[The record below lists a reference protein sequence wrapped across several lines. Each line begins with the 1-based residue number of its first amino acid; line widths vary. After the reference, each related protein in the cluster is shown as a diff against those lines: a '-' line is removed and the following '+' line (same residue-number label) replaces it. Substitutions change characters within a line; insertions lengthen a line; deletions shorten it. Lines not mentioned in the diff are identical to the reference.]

1 MSSDNFPG
9 ENPVEPP
16 QSKNGRTEPPKPA
29 PVEPRV
35 PRSERRA
42 VSRKLTSI
50 VHKLKLEDANV
61 LLVKRGSS
69 LANMNNLHQL
79 SNTIGSM
86 GFTQQILL
94 VVVDDFS
101 DLSIL
106 NEAEMNKLGWQRI
119 SETQEPP
126 LPD

>member
-1 MSSDNFPG
+1 MSSDLPIP
-9 ENPVEPP
+9 NPTEP
-16 QSKNGRTEPPKPA
+16 QQNKNGRTEPPKPA
-29 PVEPRV
+29 PLEPRI

-42 VSRKLTSI
+42 VSRKLVNI

-61 LLVKRGSS
+61 LLVKRGTS

-119 SETQEPP
+119 PESAEPETEV
-126 LPD
+126 

>member
-1 MSSDNFPG
+1 MSSDFPSTTPAG
-9 ENPVEPP
+9 PP
-16 QSKNGRTEPPKPA
+16 PNKNGRTEPPKPA
-29 PVEPRV
+29 PVEPRI

-119 SETQEPP
+119 PETQEPP
-126 LPD
+126 LSD